1 MSAVRNARVSFE
13 LSISDAAKQSIYD
26 SFDYY
31 PAVVM
36 SVDGETLDELRSN
49 PSVKGIY
56 ENSIHFASLAES
68 TEIVHTNYQRSRV
81 DGTDWSVVI
90 LDTGVDKSH
99 SFFNEG
105 GRNKIVSEACY
116 SGGGI
121 SDFRIQRLCP
131 GNAAATTATGS
142 GVHCSSYDGCDHG
155 THVAGIA
162 AGSSANSDGVASG
175 GNIIAMQVFTGLRNL
190 SGRDLQICGESR
202 CLVSFSSD
210 QVKAL
215 ERVYALRNTFNI
227 ASVNMSLGGGRFSG
241 SCAGDRRATASIIS
255 RLKSVGIA
263 TVISSGNGGFN
274 NALSAPACIPDAIA
288 VGATSDFNG
297 ELFGRDFVLDQ
308 RVFYSNVGS
317 QLDLYAPG
325 SLILSSVP
333 GNRFENFNGT
343 SMAAPHVAG
352 AFAVIRRAVP
362 DMTVNQIESL
372 FDSVGPIVSSNG
384 VIRKRLELRKALQ
397 ELGFGP
403 DVVITPFIDLL
414 LED

>member
-1 MSAVRNARVSFE
+1 
-13 LSISDAAKQSIYD
+13 
-26 SFDYY
+26 
-31 PAVVM
+31 
-36 SVDGETLDELRSN
+36 
-49 PSVKGIY
+49 
-56 ENSIHFASLAES
+56 
-68 TEIVHTNYQRSRV
+68 
-81 DGTDWSVVI
+81 
-90 LDTGVDKSH
+90 
-99 SFFNEG
+99 
-105 GRNKIVSEACY
+105 
-116 SGGGI
+116 
-121 SDFRIQRLCP
+121 
-131 GNAAATTATGS
+131 
-142 GVHCSSYDGCDHG
+142 
-155 THVAGIA
+155 
-162 AGSSANSDGVASG
+162 
-175 GNIIAMQVFTGLRNL
+175 LRNL

-215 ERVYALRNTFNI
+215 ERVYALRNRFNI
-227 ASVNMSLGGGRFSG
+227 ASVNMSLGGGRFPG

-255 RLKSVGIA
+255 RLKGVGIA

-317 QLDLYAPG
+317 Q
-325 SLILSSVP
+325 
-333 GNRFENFNGT
+333 
-343 SMAAPHVAG
+343 
-352 AFAVIRRAVP
+352 
-362 DMTVNQIESL
+362 MTVNQIESL

>member
-1 MSAVRNARVSFE
+1 LISF
-13 LSISDAAKQSIYD
+13 
-26 SFDYY
+26 
-31 PAVVM
+31 
-36 SVDGETLDELRSN
+36 G
-49 PSVKGIY
+49 
-56 ENSIHFASLAES
+56 
-68 TEIVHTNYQRSRV
+68 
-81 DGTDWSVVI
+81 
-90 LDTGVDKSH
+90 
-99 SFFNEG
+99 
-105 GRNKIVSEACY
+105 
-116 SGGGI
+116 
-121 SDFRIQRLCP
+121 
-131 GNAAATTATGS
+131 
-142 GVHCSSYDGCDHG
+142 
-155 THVAGIA
+155 
-162 AGSSANSDGVASG
+162 
-175 GNIIAMQVFTGLRNL
+175 
-190 SGRDLQICGESR
+190 
-202 CLVSFSSD
+202 SD

-215 ERVYALRNTFNI
+215 ERVYALRNRFNI
-227 ASVNMSLGGGRFSG
+227 ASVNMSLGGGRFPG

-255 RLKSVGIA
+255 RLKGVGIA

-297 ELFGRDFVLDQ
+297 ELFGRDFILDQ

-352 AFAVIRRAVP
+352 AFAVIRQAVP

-397 ELGFGP
+397 QLGFGP